1 MLEIEAMGGE
11 LEHVAKELLHTMS
24 HGGHLGW
31 FCQIQNNSRQRLSLQ
46 LVSGHGK
53 SVREWKLASL

>member
-1 MLEIEAMGGE
+1 MRGK
-11 LEHVAKELLHTMS
+11 LEHVAKDLLHTVS
-24 HGGHLGW
+24 HGGHLRW

-53 SVREWKLASL
+53 SVCEWKLASL